1 MCLYCKKLLT
11 NLPRHFMD
19 KHKDE
24 DEVKSFSALPK
35 GNLERKKILDLLR
48 KKGNFLYNT
57 NCEVNK
63 GDLIISRR
71 PSSKL
76 KRSAKDFI
84 ACVKCYGF
92 FSKNNI
98 RHHFKKCLAKESASN
113 TRTIKILGRSITCQ
127 IHHSANFTLKRI
139 VFPVMREDDVTRRI
153 RYDELLIAYGNKMCT
168 KYRLHH
174 QHDMIRARMRLLGR
188 FLIELSE
195 IDNNII
201 DFTSVYHPGRYD
213 NAIIA
218 VHQLAE
224 YDEDSCTYKTP
235 SIASTLGTLLKLVGH
250 ILRSMCIKKQDEIKQ
265 KEVENFL
272 KLLEE
277 DYGISV
283 NKTVKETMIR
293 RNRQKNVVL
302 PSMEDIKQF
311 NTYLKTERRNAYDN
325 LKTNEFSMSSWLSL
339 AEYTLTSIQSFNG
352 RRAGELERI
361 LIEDLNNKQSY
372 TEQSDSD
379 RSLSKYARIYIRGK
393 LGRNVPLLLN
403 EELLKCIDMIL
414 KYRGAAGV
422 PNKNP
427 YIFGLP
433 SLDKRRY
440 KYLRACVLMRKFSLS
455 SGVKFPTLIRGT
467 NIRKHIATMCITL
480 DISEN
485 QISELANFM
494 GHHEKVHKSHY
505 RQSILSRE
513 IAVSRLLAFAQGKSD
528 NDSENDNSGS
538 REENEDVS
546 NDERK
551 ISVVGNNVNSNEG
564 DLKINLKK
572 NIDLSKNKIN
582 ECKTVMQSKNK
593 NRKKYK
599 VTFNKC
605 NNDDNDEEGS
615 LAGQIIQKS
624 KKKVVTRMKCT
635 VSNASFKQNTKQF
648 NLRKRKREC
657 FPSSS
662 DENDFEEILS
672 ECENQK
678 NYGTHTKKRIARIRW
693 TDEEKDTVL
702 QFFQKYIERQK
713 LPSFTEINNFKT
725 KYPILKHRTVAQL
738 KTWIHNQF
746 RKFK

>member
-1 MCLYCKKLLT
+1 
-11 NLPRHFMD
+11 
-19 KHKDE
+19 
-24 DEVKSFSALPK
+24 
-35 GNLERKKILDLLR
+35 
-48 KKGNFLYNT
+48 
-57 NCEVNK
+57 
-63 GDLIISRR
+63 
-71 PSSKL
+71 
-76 KRSAKDFI
+76 
-84 ACVKCYGF
+84 
-92 FSKNNI
+92 
-98 RHHFKKCLAKESASN
+98 
-113 TRTIKILGRSITCQ
+113 
-127 IHHSANFTLKRI
+127 
-139 VFPVMREDDVTRRI
+139 
-153 RYDELLIAYGNKMCT
+153 
-168 KYRLHH
+168 
-174 QHDMIRARMRLLGR
+174 
-188 FLIELSE
+188 
-195 IDNNII
+195 
-201 DFTSVYHPGRYD
+201 
-213 NAIIA
+213 
-218 VHQLAE
+218 
-224 YDEDSCTYKTP
+224 
-235 SIASTLGTLLKLVGH
+235 
-250 ILRSMCIKKQDEIKQ
+250 MCIKKQDEIKQ

-551 ISVVGNNVNSNEG
+551 ISVVGNNVNSNE
-564 DLKINLKK
+564 
-572 NIDLSKNKIN
+572 
-582 ECKTVMQSKNK
+582 EVQS
-593 NRKKYK
+593 
-599 VTFNKC
+599 
-605 NNDDNDEEGS
+605 
-615 LAGQIIQKS
+615 
-624 KKKVVTRMKCT
+624 
-635 VSNASFKQNTKQF
+635 
-648 NLRKRKREC
+648 
-657 FPSSS
+657 
-662 DENDFEEILS
+662 
-672 ECENQK
+672 
-678 NYGTHTKKRIARIRW
+678 
-693 TDEEKDTVL
+693 
-702 QFFQKYIERQK
+702 YI
-713 LPSFTEINNFKT
+713 
-725 KYPILKHRTVAQL
+725 
-738 KTWIHNQF
+738 
-746 RKFK
+746 